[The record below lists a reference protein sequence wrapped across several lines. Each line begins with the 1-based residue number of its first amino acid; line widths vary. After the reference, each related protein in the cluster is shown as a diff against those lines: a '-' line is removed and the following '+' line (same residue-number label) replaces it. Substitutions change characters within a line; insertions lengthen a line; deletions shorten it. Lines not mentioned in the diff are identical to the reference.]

1 MPRPRRIGNH
11 GPDGLRHE
19 RQINAAEKYMEGDRS
34 DEQRGQ
40 KPKGRGPHHTERHDA
55 PSAIARYPDLAIN
68 RTRIPRRR
76 DFGRWRGKTLHQKKS
91 SAVRMWRE
99 GRLELD
105 TKPRP
110 RQRFNLLRVTRQRR
124 KEGKMTTEQ
133 NDASGPAEGSAIP
146 DFSLATAE
154 GAVVNMSTLRGK
166 PFVLYFYPKADTTGC
181 TKEAQDFSGL
191 TAEFARLSIP
201 VIAVSGDKIASLKK
215 FREKYALTVTLA
227 SAEGTTILADF
238 GVWVEKS
245 MYGRKYM
252 GIERAT
258 YLADSD
264 GRIVRAWRKVKVP
277 GHAADVLSVAKAL

>member
-1 MPRPRRIGNH
+1 
-11 GPDGLRHE
+11 
-19 RQINAAEKYMEGDRS
+19 
-34 DEQRGQ
+34 
-40 KPKGRGPHHTERHDA
+40 
-55 PSAIARYPDLAIN
+55 
-68 RTRIPRRR
+68 
-76 DFGRWRGKTLHQKKS
+76 
-91 SAVRMWRE
+91 
-99 GRLELD
+99 
-105 TKPRP
+105 
-110 RQRFNLLRVTRQRR
+110 
-124 KEGKMTTEQ
+124 MTTEQ
-133 NDASGPAEGSAIP
+133 NDASGPAGGSAIP

-201 VIAVSGDKIASLKK
+201 VIAVSGDKIASLKQ
-215 FREKYALTVTLA
+215 FREKYALTVTLE